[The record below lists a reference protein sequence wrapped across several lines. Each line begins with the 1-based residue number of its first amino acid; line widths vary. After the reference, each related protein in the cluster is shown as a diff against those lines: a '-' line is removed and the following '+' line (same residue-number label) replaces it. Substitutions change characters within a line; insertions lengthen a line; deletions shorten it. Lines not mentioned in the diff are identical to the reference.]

1 MTAVRPHQPEPAHA
15 DADQRRRRP
24 RPVRTIRRLLG
35 LCSTCWHRA
44 AFTVDMVLRDAADN
58 ARGGTTLDLCRRH
71 GEQLLDAAAPIAQS
85 VRAEFASGVV
95 LECDHTSFVEPADK
109 GIVQ

>member
-1 MTAVRPHQPEPAHA
+1 MKPRQTEPVPTV
-15 DADQRRRRP
+15 ADQRRRWA

-95 LECDHTSFVEPADK
+95 LECDHTSFVEPADE
-109 GIVQ
+109 GIVR